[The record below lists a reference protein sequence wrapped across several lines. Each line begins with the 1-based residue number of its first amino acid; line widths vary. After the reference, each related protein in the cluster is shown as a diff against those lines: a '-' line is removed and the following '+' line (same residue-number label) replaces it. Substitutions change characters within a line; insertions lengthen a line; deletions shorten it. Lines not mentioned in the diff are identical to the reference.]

1 MLASAY
7 DAEID
12 GIYYNL
18 NSETN
23 QAEVTYRS
31 SSEKSYS
38 GTIVIPSSV
47 TIKEYIGLVGGM
59 YKTIANNCFEN
70 ESLVV
75 LRDSLLPRLM
85 SGELDV
91 SKIEL

>member
-12 GIYYNL
+12 GICYNL

-47 TIKEYIGLVGGM
+47 T
-59 YKTIANNCFEN
+59 YKKKN
-70 ESLVV
+70 
-75 LRDSLLPRLM
+75 M
-85 SGELDV
+85 Q
-91 SKIEL
+91 